1 MGDLWRDVCAR
12 IDDADFDA
20 LADLLAGLDADR
32 RAALLPSLEAHT
44 PTRAVPEPVVP
55 PPPEPEPEPELPTS
69 GTFVVGFV
77 LSADDG
83 PPPRDFEG
91 IRAHVAR
98 QRLRDRERRWAS
110 NKRQLEWEAARLATR
125 LTERRQQALAMAVV
139 ACMPTATDAVRRL
152 HRPWGAGPWLRVVPE
167 MVPGLLRVRGATWG
181 AALARGMARRAGSR
195 SRFTP
200 WPFTEALMRAV
211 GAEPPD
217 TPGAVAR
224 YVEMWRP
231 SLASFLAADPW
242 FDHVL
247 PYLFDDD
254 RVATAFVTSVA
265 RRDWP
270 PALMELTASGRI
282 DREVLVRGCLRRLRA
297 GGRKGLLQPYFDLL
311 KQLSPGTDELARHR
325 QELTGLL
332 TAEMST
338 VANFA
343 YTSLQALHRA
353 SALDQV
359 TLAEITQSMLAR
371 QEKKLVRAHLAWLHR
386 LPLEDLL
393 EGLVV
398 GLHHPVPELAERTAD
413 LVQGRLSTLSEAARE
428 RLRAEVPALDGVVAQ
443 RLAALLGA
451 APPAPAPA
459 PTLVAETPAEMPPP
473 LDLGP
478 LAGELAILLRR
489 GDDDPIRHELVL
501 DGLVR
506 AARGDRAEAARVL
519 EPLIPQWPGLWP
531 ALVAAA
537 IERDAPPDRGW
548 YHTSYRPEPHPMTV
562 FVERRL
568 TELTA
573 LLVSAPP
580 VALLATP
587 DTVAGH
593 VDPARVLRLL
603 QEAERDGWQPGEADL
618 TQAILRLPRE
628 VDVAV
633 QTAATRLVSPA
644 GRRFA
649 DWLATGPEPKTWV
662 EETGGRRIAMLD
674 PAGLP
679 AQLADPR
686 GASARA
692 RPPSLVGTLDL
703 WPMIAPS
710 HREAI
715 AAHLQPHVAAR
726 VDQGNAGMGFLTGL
740 AAADGP
746 AGPAM
751 SLTMAYALANHRQ
764 TVRLAAADALITLA
778 ARPDWDSTGV
788 GAEVGTLAATNRIVL
803 QRVVQPLAEAL
814 KAGARDAVWQ
824 VTSAALRILLPAGPR
839 GGLPDLVDLAASAV
853 PDGGHPA
860 DLPGLTALA
869 AKPGRSRLAV
879 TARRLAALM
888 AT

>member
-1 MGDLWRDVCAR
+1 MGDLWRDMCAR
-12 IDDADFDA
+12 IDDADLDA
-20 LADLLAGLDADR
+20 LADLLAGLDADA
-32 RAALLPSLEAHT
+32 RAALLPALDGHT
-44 PTRAVPEPVVP
+44 PTRAVAEPVVP
-55 PPPEPEPEPELPTS
+55 PPPEPEPEPELPTAGS
-69 GTFVVGFV
+69 FAFVM
-77 LSADDG
+77 SAEDG
-83 PPPRDFEG
+83 PPPRDLEG
-91 IRAHVAR
+91 IRAYVAR
-98 QRLRDRERRWAS
+98 QRLRKRERRWES
-110 NKRQLEWEAARLATR
+110 DKRHLEWQASRLAAQ
-125 LTERRQQALAMAVV
+125 LTERRQEALAMAVV
-139 ACMPTATDAVRRL
+139 ACTPTATEAVRRL
-152 HRPWGAGPWLRVVPE
+152 HRPWRLGPSLRVTPE
-167 MVPGLLRVRGATWG
+167 LAPGLLRVRGATWG

-211 GAEPPD
+211 GAGPPD

-242 FDHVL
+242 FDQVL

-254 RVATAFVTSVA
+254 RVAAAFVTGVA

-270 PALMELTASGRI
+270 PALLELTASGRV
-282 DREVLVRGCLRRLRA
+282 DREMLIRGCLRRLRA

-311 KQLSPGTDELARHR
+311 NQLAPSTDELARHR

-332 TAEMST
+332 TASMST
-338 VANFA
+338 VADFA
-343 YTSLQALHRA
+343 YTSLQALHWV
-353 SALDQV
+353 SELDQV
-359 TLAEITQSMLAR
+359 TLAEITRSMLSR
-371 QEKKLVRAHLAWLHR
+371 QEKKLVRAHLAWLRR

-393 EGLVV
+393 DGLVV
-398 GLHHPVPELAERTAD
+398 GLHHPVPELGERTVD
-413 LVQGRLSTLSEAARE
+413 LIQARLSTLSEAARE

-443 RLAALLGA
+443 RLAALLGT

-459 PTLVAETPAEMPPP
+459 PTLVAEPPAEMPSP
-473 LDLGP
+473 LDLGA
-478 LAGELAILLRR
+478 LAGELAIVLRR

-506 AARGDRAEAARVL
+506 AACGDRTEAARVL
-519 EPLIPQWPGLWP
+519 GPLIPQWPGLWP
-531 ALVAAA
+531 ALVSAA

-568 TELTA
+568 AELTA
-573 LLVSAPP
+573 RLVSAPP

-587 DTVAGH
+587 ATVAGH

-618 TQAILRLPRE
+618 TQAILRLPRQ
-628 VDVAV
+628 VDAAV
-633 QTAATRLVSPA
+633 RTAATRLVSPA

-649 DWLATGPEPKTWV
+649 DWLAAGAEPKTWV
-662 EETGGRRIAMLD
+662 EEAGGRRIAMLD

-679 AQLADPR
+679 AELADPR
-686 GASARA
+686 SASARA
-692 RPPSLVGTLDL
+692 RRTSQVRTLDL
-703 WPMIAPS
+703 WPMVAPS

-715 AAHLQPHVAAR
+715 AAQLQPHVAAR
-726 VDQGNAGMGFLTGL
+726 VDQGNAGTGFLTGL

-751 SLTMAYALANHRQ
+751 SVTLAYALANHRQ
-764 TVRLAAADALITLA
+764 TVRLAAGDALITLA
-778 ARPDWDSTGV
+778 ARPDWDSSGV
-788 GAEVGTLAATNRIVL
+788 GTEVGTLAATNRIVL

-824 VTSAALRILLPAGPR
+824 VTSAALPILLPAGPR
-839 GGLPDLVDLAASAV
+839 AGLPDLVDLAAGAA
-853 PDGGHPA
+853 PDGGHSA
-860 DLPGLTALA
+860 GLPGLAALA
-869 AKPGRSRLAV
+869 ARPGRSRLTV
-879 TARRLAALM
+879 TARRLAARM
-888 AT
+888 TT